1 MNAKK
6 IFIVLVST
14 AIFPWLF
21 YEKSIGVNLLIFNL
35 IIFVGLFFIGK
46 LNIKNKLNRSIAL
59 GTLLSAI
66 FVVYNG
72 SALSIAVNIISLF
85 LFAGSNIFDNGR
97 NLFYASISSFINFF
111 TSQINFFLSIRKIGS
126 RTKKF
131 KKVNKY
137 LRLIIIPLIIVFVFV
152 LIYKAANPVF
162 EGMVKS
168 FFDVIDNFFEWFF
181 DNIEIALF
189 MTFILG
195 FIISNS
201 FFMGSSEKSIVA
213 MDKNSSDKLVRIR
226 RKRITKFKT
235 NALKSEYTS
244 ALILFISLNILILII
259 NFIDIWWVWLN
270 FEWDG
275 EYLKQFVHEG
285 TYLLILSIIIS
296 LAISII
302 YFRGNI
308 NFLKKNILLKK
319 LAYLWLAQNAILT
332 ISVGIRNFWYI
343 NYFSLAYLRIG
354 VIFFLILTLFSIL
367 TVFIKIKNK
376 KTTYYLFRR
385 NTLAAYVL
393 LVVMAFFNW
402 DVIIAKYNFSHS
414 ETAFVHFNF
423 LADLSD
429 NALPYLEKTDK
440 ELKEIDK
447 IQKEKFPFR
456 KRYISSSDYS
466 EIIIDKKL
474 DFLNEW
480 KNRSWLEWNFAGEK
494 AFRKISY

>member
-6 IFIVLVST
+6 ILIVLFST

-21 YEKSIGVNLLIFNL
+21 YEKSIGINLLIFNL
-35 IIFVGLFFIGK
+35 IIFIELFFAGK
-46 LNIKNKLNRSIAL
+46 LNLKNKLNRSITI

-72 SALSIAVNIISLF
+72 SALAITVNIISLF
-85 LFAGSNIFDNGR
+85 LFAGTNIFNEGR
-97 NLFYASISSFINFF
+97 NLFFASTISFINFF
-111 TSQINFFLSIRKIGS
+111 TSQLNFFISLRKVGS
-126 RTKKF
+126 GTKKL

-137 LRLIIIPLIIVFVFV
+137 LKLILIPFIIVFVFV
-152 LIYKAANPVF
+152 LIYKEANPVF

-168 FFDVIDNFFEWFF
+168 FFDAFDNFFDWFF

-201 FFMGSSEKSIVA
+201 FFMGSPEKSIIEL
-213 MDKNSSDKLVRIR
+213 DKNSSDRLSRIR
-226 RKRITKFKT
+226 RKRTSKFKT

-244 ALILFISLNILILII
+244 ALILFVSLNILILII
-259 NFIDIWWVWLN
+259 NLIDIWWVWFN

-308 NFLKKNILLKK
+308 NFLKNNTFLKN

-367 TVFIKIKNK
+367 SVFIKIKNK

-385 NTLAAYVL
+385 NALAAYVL

-402 DVIIAKYNFSHS
+402 DVIIAKYNFSHAK
-414 ETAFVHFNF
+414 TAFVHFDF
-423 LADLSD
+423 LADLSN
-429 NALPYLEKTDK
+429 NALPYLGKTNE
-440 ELKEIDK
+440 ELREIDK

-456 KRYISSSDYS
+456 KRYISSIDYS
-466 EIIIDKKL
+466 EIIINKRL
-474 DFLNEW
+474 DFLNNW

-494 AFRKISY
+494 AFRKLSN